1 MNGLVGS
8 QERKK
13 MLKLYKGG
21 CRLCRSS
28 FKSKFPTFSD
38 MNWARSRAL
47 DRTSNKAQI
56 DYVSVR
62 PSRTRGHRYRDP
74 EPKPRPLGLHE

>member
-8 QERKK
+8 HSRKK

-56 DYVSVR
+56 DYVNVR
-62 PSRTRGHRYRDP
+62 PPHGHRHQNPVRWVYMNVSRQA
-74 EPKPRPLGLHE
+74 